1 MYFKSVHKLTEW
13 FIYEYRIDLIWVMDK
28 FRQIKKLGNLALNYK
43 TKDFNK
49 VHGSDKVI
57 FNFLLDISFVSA

>member
-1 MYFKSVHKLTEW
+1 
-13 FIYEYRIDLIWVMDK
+13 MDK

-57 FNFLLDISFVSA
+57 FNFLLDISFVSAWLVRLHDPIELC